1 MIFRLGQRLPLQGPG
16 YVVTFP
22 CFDVV
27 DIIDLSPQTFK
38 VTDNEQPIL
47 TSDGSI
53 VQLREFEVTI
63 AVADAVK
70 SFTQIKD
77 SKANIQKFIRVAFQN
92 MISGSHVEDL
102 ERKIDWIVKEF
113 VANCTKDIQRW
124 GWEMTGN
131 TM

>member
-1 MIFRLGQRLPLQGPG
+1 M
-16 YVVTFP
+16 
-22 CFDVV
+22 

-38 VTDNEQPIL
+38 VTENEQAIL

-53 VQLREFEVTI
+53 VQLKGFEVTV

-77 SKANIQKFIRVAFQN
+77 SKANIHKFVRVAFQN
-92 MISGSHVEDL
+92 LVSGSHVEDL

-113 VANCTKDIQRW
+113 FENCSKDIQRW